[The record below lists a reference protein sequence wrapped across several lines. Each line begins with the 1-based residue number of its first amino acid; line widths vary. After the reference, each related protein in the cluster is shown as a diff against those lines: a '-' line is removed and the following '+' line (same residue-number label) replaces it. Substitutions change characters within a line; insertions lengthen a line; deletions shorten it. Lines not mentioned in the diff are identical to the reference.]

1 MITIKRGRG
10 RPPGT
15 GLNDHPTL
23 NKVADVLLANPRLKP
38 TTAMGRVLDKPG
50 RSTVRRL
57 QVKWRAKGEI
67 YLAEAEARRTAE
79 REAHRRSLEA
89 TIRRQSVGAYRATRG
104 FGAALDS
111 PVMTAMQEALNSP
124 AMRVMR
130 ELQDSPAMR
139 AMRELHD
146 SPTMRAARELQ
157 NSPAMRAVQE
167 AMASP
172 AMRTLQEEMARSLTL
187 SNQLSLPKF

>member
-1 MITIKRGRG
+1 MSTIKRGRG

-15 GLNDHPTL
+15 GLNDDPTL
-23 NKVADVLLANPRLKP
+23 NKVADVLLANPRMKP
-38 TTAMGRVLDKPG
+38 TTAMARVLDRPG
-50 RSTVRRL
+50 PSTVRRL
-57 QVKWRAKGEI
+57 QVKWHAKGVT
-67 YLAEAEARRTAE
+67 YLAEAEARRAAE
-79 REAHRRSLEA
+79 QEAHRRSLEA
-89 TIRRQSVGAYRATRG
+89 TLRRQSVEAYRASMG
-104 FGAALDS
+104 LGAALAALDS
-111 PVMTAMQEALNSP
+111 PAMKAMQEALNSP

-130 ELQDSPAMR
+130 ELQ
-139 AMRELHD
+139 D

-187 SNQLSLPKF
+187 SKQLSLPKF